1 MGSTFSGRSF
11 FNSAIDFC
19 AYTDDIKFVGD
30 IKRTKQIIT
39 TTNAPAAIGPY
50 SQAVLTNGTLYAS
63 GQVGLI
69 PSTGEFAGETTLDQA
84 TQVFKNIDGLLA
96 AADMTRADIVKV
108 SVYLADM
115 ADFAPVNELYA
126 EYFSDVDAFPARS
139 AVAVATLPKN
149 ARIEIEVI
157 ANK

>member
-19 AYTDDIKFVGD
+19 AYTDEIKFVGD
-30 IKRTKQIIT
+30 IKMTKQIIT

-84 TQVFKNIDGLLA
+84 TQVF
-96 AADMTRADIVKV
+96 
-108 SVYLADM
+108 
-115 ADFAPVNELYA
+115 
-126 EYFSDVDAFPARS
+126 
-139 AVAVATLPKN
+139 
-149 ARIEIEVI
+149 
-157 ANK
+157 

>member
-30 IKRTKQIIT
+30 IRMTKQIIT

-63 GQVGLI
+63 GQIGLI

-115 ADFAPVNELYA
+115 ADFAPVMSCTPTTLA
-126 EYFSDVDAFPARS
+126 TSMHSQLVQQLLWQRCQRTPA
-139 AVAVATLPKN
+139 LKL
-149 ARIEIEVI
+149 
-157 ANK
+157 K